1 MKLRMQK
8 NKYKLIEKKMN
19 KLKFFSVAFFASFTL
34 VNAQDIDQAKKAI
47 DAEQFEKAKTIL
59 KSLLQA
65 KPSNGTASFLLGNV
79 YMSQKELDSAKIY
92 YQKGITGSDGAK
104 LNYIG
109 LGQLDLEAK
118 NQTAAQSNFDIAIKD
133 AKRKDATV
141 PTYIARAYMNISKP
155 DYKNAITILE
165 RAKID
170 SPQNADLLLALGDA
184 YYLENKQNEAYSSYR
199 SAFQID
205 PTMLRAKMQ
214 LGVLLKG
221 AKSYDLAINSF
232 NEVIA
237 INPNYGP
244 VYRELAETY
253 YKWGRNKPSKASENM
268 QLAISNYDKYMS
280 MTDYSLASRMRRA
293 DFLVLLKNWPELE
306 KEANKMIELDK
317 VNPRIYRYLAYSAF
331 ENGNVDVALKSLESF
346 IANPNSKVIAKDYIY
361 LAEIKFK
368 KAIAADGLTMDPT
381 LYASG
386 LVDLKKALEL
396 EPLATEDLND
406 IGKKLFSKKFYKE
419 AAPIFE
425 LGTKNTE
432 DKNYVDD
439 NIYYGLSVLYGNS
452 KKDVKADP
460 IELKNADAALDK
472 VIVAAPSYQ
481 DAFLYKARINR
492 LAENEEFIIKNYES
506 YIAKLTEKGE
516 LANATHKTKIVE
528 SYNNLAASYAN
539 KDKAKAI
546 EYFNKTLAIDPT
558 NDYATKSLA
567 TLK

>member
-1 MKLRMQK
+1 MQK

-109 LGQLDLEAK
+109 LGQLDLEAN

-253 YKWGRNKPSKASENM
+253 YKWGRNKPSKAAEYM

-346 IANPNSKVIAKDYIY
+346 ISNPNSKVIAKDYIY

-368 KAIAADGLTMDPT
+368 KAIAADGLTMDQA

-425 LGTKNTE
+425 LGTKNAE

-439 NIYYGLSVLYGNS
+439 NIYYALSVLYGNS

-506 YIAKLTEKGE
+506 YLAKLTEKGE

>member
-1 MKLRMQK
+1 
-8 NKYKLIEKKMN
+8 MN

-253 YKWGRNKPSKASENM
+253 YKWGRNKPSKAAENM

-346 IANPNSKVIAKDYIY
+346 ISNPNSKVIAKDYIY

-506 YIAKLTEKGE
+506 YLAKLTEKGE

>member
-1 MKLRMQK
+1 MQK

-232 NEVIA
+232 NEV
-237 INPNYGP
+237 
-244 VYRELAETY
+244 
-253 YKWGRNKPSKASENM
+253 NK
-268 QLAISNYDKYMS
+268 
-280 MTDYSLASRMRRA
+280 
-293 DFLVLLKNWPELE
+293 
-306 KEANKMIELDK
+306 
-317 VNPRIYRYLAYSAF
+317 
-331 ENGNVDVALKSLESF
+331 
-346 IANPNSKVIAKDYIY
+346 
-361 LAEIKFK
+361 
-368 KAIAADGLTMDPT
+368 
-381 LYASG
+381 
-386 LVDLKKALEL
+386 
-396 EPLATEDLND
+396 
-406 IGKKLFSKKFYKE
+406 
-419 AAPIFE
+419 
-425 LGTKNTE
+425 
-432 DKNYVDD
+432 
-439 NIYYGLSVLYGNS
+439 
-452 KKDVKADP
+452 
-460 IELKNADAALDK
+460 
-472 VIVAAPSYQ
+472 
-481 DAFLYKARINR
+481 
-492 LAENEEFIIKNYES
+492 
-506 YIAKLTEKGE
+506 
-516 LANATHKTKIVE
+516 
-528 SYNNLAASYAN
+528 
-539 KDKAKAI
+539 
-546 EYFNKTLAIDPT
+546 
-558 NDYATKSLA
+558 
-567 TLK
+567 

>member
-1 MKLRMQK
+1 MQK

-253 YKWGRNKPSKASENM
+253 YKWGRNKPSKAAEYM

-346 IANPNSKVIAKDYIY
+346 ISNPNSKVIAKDYIY

-439 NIYYGLSVLYGNS
+439 NIYYALSVLYGNS

-506 YIAKLTEKGE
+506 YLAKLTEKGE

-546 EYFNKTLAIDPT
+546 ENFKKAAAINPADT
-558 NDYATKSLA
+558 FVKESLQA
-567 TLK
+567 LSK

>member
-1 MKLRMQK
+1 
-8 NKYKLIEKKMN
+8 MN

-253 YKWGRNKPSKASENM
+253 YKWGRNKPSKAAEYM

-346 IANPNSKVIAKDYIY
+346 ISNPNSKVIAKDYIY

-439 NIYYGLSVLYGNS
+439 NIYYALSIYYANS
-452 KKDVKADP
+452 KKDVKADLND
-460 IELKNADAALDK
+460 LKNADAALDK

>member
-1 MKLRMQK
+1 MQK

-253 YKWGRNKPSKASENM
+253 YKWGRNKPSKAAENM

-346 IANPNSKVIAKDYIY
+346 ISNPNSKVIAKDYIY

-506 YIAKLTEKGE
+506 YLAKLTEKGE

>member
-1 MKLRMQK
+1 
-8 NKYKLIEKKMN
+8 MN

-253 YKWGRNKPSKASENM
+253 YKWGRNKPSKAAEYM

-346 IANPNSKVIAKDYIY
+346 ISNPNSKVIAKDYIY

-439 NIYYGLSVLYGNS
+439 NIYYALSVLYGNS

-506 YIAKLTEKGE
+506 YLAKLTEKGE

>member
-1 MKLRMQK
+1 
-8 NKYKLIEKKMN
+8 MN

-253 YKWGRNKPSKASENM
+253 YKWGRNKPSKAAEYM

-317 VNPRIYRYLAYSAF
+317 VNPRIFRYLGYSAC

-346 IANPNSKVIAKDYIY
+346 MSNPNCKIIAKDYIY

>member
-1 MKLRMQK
+1 MQK

-109 LGQLDLEAK
+109 LGQLDLEAN

-253 YKWGRNKPSKASENM
+253 YKWGRNKPSKAAEYM
-268 QLAISNYDKYMS
+268 QLAISNYDQYMS

-346 IANPNSKVIAKDYIY
+346 ISNPNSKVIAKDYIY

-439 NIYYGLSVLYGNS
+439 NIYYALSVLYGNS

-506 YIAKLTEKGE
+506 YLAKLTEKGE

>member
-1 MKLRMQK
+1 
-8 NKYKLIEKKMN
+8 MN

-34 VNAQDIDQAKKAI
+34 VNAQDIEQAKKAI

-79 YMSQKELDSAKIY
+79 YMSQKELDSAKIF

-346 IANPNSKVIAKDYIY
+346 ISNPNSKVIAKDYIY

-381 LYASG
+381 LYSSG

-460 IELKNADAALDK
+460 VELKNADAALDK

-492 LAENEEFIIKNYES
+492 LAENEDSIIKNYEA

>member
-1 MKLRMQK
+1 MQK

-253 YKWGRNKPSKASENM
+253 YKWGRNKPSKAAEYM

-346 IANPNSKVIAKDYIY
+346 ISNPNSKVIAKDYIY

-439 NIYYGLSVLYGNS
+439 NIYYALSVLYGNS

-492 LAENEEFIIKNYES
+492 LADNEEFIIKNYES

>member
-1 MKLRMQK
+1 MQK

-253 YKWGRNKPSKASENM
+253 YKWGRNKPSKAAEYM

-346 IANPNSKVIAKDYIY
+346 ISNPNSKVIAKDYIY

-368 KAIAADGLTMDPT
+368 KAIAADGLTMDQA

-506 YIAKLTEKGE
+506 YLAKLTEKGE

>member
-1 MKLRMQK
+1 MQK

-155 DYKNAITILE
+155 DYKNAITLLE

-253 YKWGRNKPSKASENM
+253 YKWGRNKPSKAAENM

-346 IANPNSKVIAKDYIY
+346 ISNPNSKVIAKDYIY

-425 LGTKNTE
+425 LGTKNAE

-439 NIYYGLSVLYGNS
+439 NIYYALSVLYGNS

-506 YIAKLTEKGE
+506 YLAKLTEKGE

>member
-1 MKLRMQK
+1 MQK

-253 YKWGRNKPSKASENM
+253 YKWGRNKPSKAAEYM

-346 IANPNSKVIAKDYIY
+346 ISNPNSKVIAKDYIY

-425 LGTKNTE
+425 LGTKNAE

>member
-1 MKLRMQK
+1 MQK

-253 YKWGRNKPSKASENM
+253 YKWGRNKPSKAAENM
-268 QLAISNYDKYMS
+268 QLAISNYDRYMS

>member
-1 MKLRMQK
+1 
-8 NKYKLIEKKMN
+8 MN

-205 PTMLRAKMQ
+205 PTLLRAKMQ

-253 YKWGRNKPSKASENM
+253 YKWGRNKPSKAAEYM

-346 IANPNSKVIAKDYIY
+346 ISNPNSKVIAKDYIY

-439 NIYYGLSVLYGNS
+439 NIYYALSVLYGNS

>member
-1 MKLRMQK
+1 MQK

-34 VNAQDIDQAKKAI
+34 VNAQDIEQAKKAI

-79 YMSQKELDSAKIY
+79 YMSQKELDSAKIF

-141 PTYIARAYMNISKP
+141 PTYIARAYMNVSKP

-346 IANPNSKVIAKDYIY
+346 ISNPNSKVIAKDYIY

-368 KAIAADGLTMDPT
+368 KAIAADGLTMDAA
-381 LYASG
+381 LYSSG
-386 LVDLKKALEL
+386 LGDLKKALEL

-419 AAPIFE
+419 AAPVFE

-432 DKNYVDD
+432 DKNFVDD
-439 NIYYGLSVLYGNS
+439 NIYYGLSLFYANS
-452 KKDVKADP
+452 KKDVKADLND
-460 IELKNADAALDK
+460 LKNADAALDK

-481 DAFLYKARINR
+481 DAFLYKARVNR
-492 LAENEEFIIKNYES
+492 LAENEDLIIKNYES
-506 YIAKLTEKGE
+506 YLAKLTEKGE

>member
-1 MKLRMQK
+1 MQK

-253 YKWGRNKPSKASENM
+253 YKWGRNKPSKAAEYM

-346 IANPNSKVIAKDYIY
+346 ISNPNSKVIAKDYIY

-386 LVDLKKALEL
+386 LLDLKKALEL

-439 NIYYGLSVLYGNS
+439 NIYYALSVLYGNS

>member
-1 MKLRMQK
+1 MQK

-65 KPSNGTASFLLGNV
+65 KPSNGTASFLLGNI

-253 YKWGRNKPSKASENM
+253 YKWGRNKPSKAAEYM

-346 IANPNSKVIAKDYIY
+346 ISNPNSKVIAKDYIY

-506 YIAKLTEKGE
+506 YLAKLTEKGE

>member
-1 MKLRMQK
+1 MQK

-253 YKWGRNKPSKASENM
+253 YKWGRNKPSKAAENM

-346 IANPNSKVIAKDYIY
+346 ISNPNSKVIAKDYIY

-425 LGTKNTE
+425 LGTKNAE

-439 NIYYGLSVLYGNS
+439 NIYYALSVLYGNS

>member
-1 MKLRMQK
+1 MQK

-170 SPQNADLLLALGDA
+170 SPQNAELLLALGDA

-253 YKWGRNKPSKASENM
+253 YKWGRNKPSKAAENM

>member
-1 MKLRMQK
+1 MQK

-199 SAFQID
+199 SVFQID
-205 PTMLRAKMQ
+205 PTMLRANMQ

-253 YKWGRNKPSKASENM
+253 YKWGRNKPSKAAEYM

-346 IANPNSKVIAKDYIY
+346 ISNPNSKVIAKDYIY

-425 LGTKNTE
+425 LGTKNAE

-439 NIYYGLSVLYGNS
+439 NIYYALSVLYGNS

-506 YIAKLTEKGE
+506 YLAKLTEKGE

>member
-1 MKLRMQK
+1 
-8 NKYKLIEKKMN
+8 MN
-19 KLKFFSVAFFASFTL
+19 KLKFFSVAFFAGFSL
-34 VNAQDIDQAKKAI
+34 ANAQDVEQAKKAI

-59 KSLLQA
+59 KAVLQA

-79 YMSQKELDSAKIY
+79 YTYQKELDSAKIY
-92 YQKGITGSDGAK
+92 YQKGIAGSEGAK

-109 LGQLDLEAK
+109 LGQLDLEADNK
-118 NQTAAQSNFDIAIKD
+118 AAAQSNFDIAIKD

-141 PTYIARAYMNISKP
+141 PTYIARAYMNSSKP
-155 DYKNAITILE
+155 DTKSAIAILDK
-165 RAKID
+165 AKLD
-170 SPQNADLLLALGDA
+170 SQQNAELFLALGDA
-184 YYLENKQNEAYSSYR
+184 YYLEKKQNEAYSSYGN
-199 SAFQID
+199 AFRID

-253 YKWGRNKPSKASENM
+253 YNWGRNKASKSAENM

-280 MTDYSLASRMRRA
+280 LTDYSLASRMRRA
-293 DFLVLLKNWPELE
+293 DFLVLLKNWTELE

-317 VNPRIYRYLAYSAF
+317 VNPRIFRYLAYSAF

-346 IANPNSKVIAKDYIY
+346 ISNPNSKIIAKDYIY
-361 LAEIKFK
+361 LSEIKFK
-368 KAIAADGLTMDPT
+368 KAIATDGLTMDQT
-381 LYASG
+381 MYASG

-396 EPLATEDLND
+396 EPLATEDLSD

-425 LGTKNTE
+425 LGTKNAE

-439 NIYYGLSVLYGNS
+439 NIYYALSILYANS
-452 KKDVKADP
+452 KKDVKADVN
-460 IELKNADAALDK
+460 ELKNADATLDK
-472 VIVAAPSYQ
+472 VVIAAPSYQ
-481 DAFLYKARINR
+481 DAYLYKARVNR
-492 LAENEEFIIKNYES
+492 LAENEELIIKNYEA

-516 LANATHKTKIVE
+516 LANANHKTKVIE
-528 SYNNLAASYAN
+528 SYNNLAASYAD
-539 KDKAKAI
+539 KDKTKAI
-546 EYFNKTLAIDPT
+546 EYFNKTLAVDPT

>member
-1 MKLRMQK
+1 
-8 NKYKLIEKKMN
+8 MN

-253 YKWGRNKPSKASENM
+253 YKWGRNKPSKAAEYM

-346 IANPNSKVIAKDYIY
+346 ISNPNSKVIAKDYIY

-368 KAIAADGLTMDPT
+368 KAIAADGLTMDQA

-386 LVDLKKALEL
+386 LLDLKKALEL

>member
-1 MKLRMQK
+1 MQK

-253 YKWGRNKPSKASENM
+253 YKWGRNKPSKAAEYM

-346 IANPNSKVIAKDYIY
+346 ISNPNSKVIAKDYIY

-439 NIYYGLSVLYGNS
+439 NIYYALSVLYGNS

>member
-1 MKLRMQK
+1 
-8 NKYKLIEKKMN
+8 MN

-34 VNAQDIDQAKKAI
+34 VNAQDIEQAKKAI

-79 YMSQKELDSAKIY
+79 YMSQKELDSAKIF

-141 PTYIARAYMNISKP
+141 PTYIARAYMNVSKP

-346 IANPNSKVIAKDYIY
+346 ISNPNSKVIAKDYIY

-368 KAIAADGLTMDPT
+368 KAIAADGLTMDAA
-381 LYASG
+381 LYSSG
-386 LVDLKKALEL
+386 LGDLKKALEL

-419 AAPIFE
+419 AAPVFE

-432 DKNYVDD
+432 DKNFVDD
-439 NIYYGLSVLYGNS
+439 NIYYGLSLFYANS
-452 KKDVKADP
+452 KKDVKADLND
-460 IELKNADAALDK
+460 LKNADAALDK

-481 DAFLYKARINR
+481 DAFLYKARVNR
-492 LAENEEFIIKNYES
+492 LAENEDLIIKNYES
-506 YIAKLTEKGE
+506 YLAKLTEKGE

>member
-1 MKLRMQK
+1 
-8 NKYKLIEKKMN
+8 MN

-109 LGQLDLEAK
+109 LGQLDLEAN

-253 YKWGRNKPSKASENM
+253 YKWGRNKPSKAAENM

-346 IANPNSKVIAKDYIY
+346 ISNPNSKVIAKDYIY

-425 LGTKNTE
+425 LGTKNAE

-439 NIYYGLSVLYGNS
+439 NIYYALSVLYGNS

>member
-1 MKLRMQK
+1 MQK

-109 LGQLDLEAK
+109 LGQLDLEAN

-253 YKWGRNKPSKASENM
+253 YKWGRNKPSKAAENM

-346 IANPNSKVIAKDYIY
+346 ISNPNSKVIAKDYIY

-439 NIYYGLSVLYGNS
+439 NIYYALSVLYGNS

-506 YIAKLTEKGE
+506 YLAKLTEKGE

>member
-1 MKLRMQK
+1 MQK

>member
-1 MKLRMQK
+1 M
-8 NKYKLIEKKMN
+8 NMN
-19 KLKFFSVAFFASFTL
+19 KLKFFSAALMASAFASH
-34 VNAQDIDQAKKAI
+34 AQDINQAKKAV
-47 DAEQFEKAKTIL
+47 DAEQFESAKSIL
-59 KSLLQA
+59 KSIIKE
-65 KPSNGTASFLLGNV
+65 KPSNGVAYYTLGNV
-79 YMSQKELDSAKIY
+79 YLLESVEDSAKIY
-92 YQKGITGSDGAK
+92 FKNGLNAGDDAK

-109 LGQLDLEAK
+109 LGQMDLDNNDVA
-118 NQTAAQSNFDIAIKD
+118 AAQAKFELATKD
-133 AKRKDATV
+133 MKKKDFQE
-141 PTYIARAYMNISKP
+141 YIYVARAYMNAKKP
-155 DYKNAITILE
+155 DYKSAIAILNRAAIKNAQD
-165 RAKID
+165 A
-170 SPQNADLLLALGDA
+170 QVQLALGDA
-184 YYLENKQNEAYSSYR
+184 YYGDGKQNEAYVAYR
-199 SAFQID
+199 SAFQAD
-205 PTMLRAKMQ
+205 NTLLRAKMQ

-221 AKSYDLAINSF
+221 AKSYDEASKAY

-253 YKWGRNKPSKASENM
+253 YKIARNKPSQAAASYKT
-268 QLAISNYDKYMS
+268 AIGYYDKYMS
-280 MTDYSLASRMRRA
+280 LTDYSIHSRMRRA
-293 DFLVLLKNWPELE
+293 DFLILMEDYVALE
-306 KEANKMIELDK
+306 AEANKMIELDK

-346 IANPNSKVIAKDYIY
+346 ISNPNSKVIAKDYIY

-546 EYFNKTLAIDPT
+546 EYFNMTLAIDPT

>member
-1 MKLRMQK
+1 MQK

-253 YKWGRNKPSKASENM
+253 YKWGRNKPSKAAEYM

-346 IANPNSKVIAKDYIY
+346 ISNPNSKVIAKDYIY

-439 NIYYGLSVLYGNS
+439 NIYYALSIYYANS
-452 KKDVKADP
+452 KKDVKADLND
-460 IELKNADAALDK
+460 LKNADAALDK

>member
-1 MKLRMQK
+1 
-8 NKYKLIEKKMN
+8 MN
-19 KLKFFSVAFFASFTL
+19 KLKFFSVAFFATFSL
-34 VNAQDIDQAKKAI
+34 ANAQDIEQAKKAI

-59 KSLLQA
+59 KSVLQA

-79 YMSQKELDSAKIY
+79 YLYQKETDSAKIY
-92 YQKGITGSDGAK
+92 FQKGIAGSDGAK

-109 LGQLDLEAK
+109 LGQIDLEEK

-141 PTYIARAYMNISKP
+141 PTFIGRAYMNISKP
-155 DYKNAITILE
+155 EYKTAIAILE
-165 RAKID
+165 KAKVE
-170 SPQNADLLLALGDA
+170 SPQNAELLLALGNA
-184 YYLENKQNEAYSSYR
+184 YYGDNKQNEAYASYR
-199 SAFQID
+199 NAFQID

-221 AKSYDLAINSF
+221 AKSYDLAINAF

-253 YKWGRNKPSKASENM
+253 YKWGRNKPSKSAEYM
-268 QLAISNYDKYMS
+268 KTAISHYDKYMS
-280 MTDYSLASRMRRA
+280 LTDYSLISRMRRA
-293 DFLVLLKNWPELE
+293 DFLVLIKDYPELE

-317 VNPRIYRYLAYSAF
+317 VNPRIFRYLGYSAF

-346 IANPNSKVIAKDYIY
+346 MSNPNSKIIAKDYIY

-368 KAIAADGLTMDPT
+368 KAIAADGLTMDQSMYT
-381 LYASG
+381 SG
-386 LVDLKKALEL
+386 LSDLKKALEL

-419 AAPIFE
+419 SAAIFE
-425 LGTKNTE
+425 LGTKNPE

-452 KKDVKADP
+452 KKDVKADLN
-460 IELKNADAALDK
+460 ELKNADAALDK
-472 VIVAAPSYQ
+472 VVIAAPSYQ

-492 LAENEEFIIKNYES
+492 LAENEDLIIKNYES

-516 LANATHKTKIVE
+516 IANANHKTKVIE
-528 SYNNLAASYAN
+528 SYNNLAASFAD

-546 EYFNKTLAIDPT
+546 EYFNKTLAVDPT
-558 NDYATKSLA
+558 NDYATKSLTA
-567 TLK
+567 LK

>member
-1 MKLRMQK
+1 MQK

-109 LGQLDLEAK
+109 LGQLDLEAN

-253 YKWGRNKPSKASENM
+253 YKWGRNKPSKAAEYM

-346 IANPNSKVIAKDYIY
+346 ISNPNSKVIAKDYIY

-368 KAIAADGLTMDPT
+368 KAIAADGLTMDQA

-439 NIYYGLSVLYGNS
+439 NIYYALSVLYGNS

-506 YIAKLTEKGE
+506 YLAKLTEKGE